1 MASPVKISGVVIKCY
16 LSGKYI
22 HNLFLLSGA
31 GRWPETLPD
40 GAYR

>member
-22 HNLFLLSGA
+22 HNVFLLSGA
-31 GRWPETLPD
+31 GAL
-40 GAYR
+40 A